1 MKIDTK
7 KILAIIFYLFTGL
20 IILYLFPL
28 QQKFGYYYQK
38 NKPWQYENLIAPF
51 DFPVYK
57 TEDEIISEK
66 DSLKASFFPYV
77 EKKDKVKDQ
86 VIDKINTIA
95 NNYFSNSNDDK
106 HKQFLIDFYE
116 FAYQLIDSIYN
127 KGIISYHDR
136 KKVGTD
142 TVMVISGAY
151 MQKTAVTSFLT
162 VNKAA
167 SVCKNKIKEFVNS
180 HKLENKLHFE
190 DEFNCNK
197 LLKPNIIYKEEL
209 SKKELENLLAT
220 VSYTNGMIQKGELII
235 ATGELVNGKKYKILN
250 SLKKEYETKVTA
262 RHLNRVLV
270 GYGILILLA
279 LLINF
284 LFIEFEFGKNSFIIH
299 TLSMSVLLF
308 FALLTFLVIKYRYIN
323 VYIIPFALIPI
334 IFRAFYSEYIAI
346 AVTIPAMFILSF
358 LAPHSYEFLI
368 YNLSAGI
375 IVVFS
380 MRTFTARS
388 HFIKTAF
395 FAFITYTSVYIA
407 FKLIQG
413 NPVTNIKITTIII
426 FGLSAIFLL
435 LSYGLIY
442 IIEKT
447 FGLLS
452 DISLIELSN
461 TNKPLLKRLSEEA
474 PGTFQHSIQVA
485 NLAYDVASKIKA
497 NALLVKTGAL
507 YHDIGKLYNP
517 EYFTE
522 NQFGNFNPHE
532 NLSPEESAGIIISH
546 VTKGMELAR
555 KNKIPHQI
563 IDFISTHHGTSK
575 VEYFLHKF
583 KKLNPGITP
592 DEKKFTYPGPKPFNK
607 ETAILMMCDA
617 VEAAS
622 RSLPDYKAETIAS
635 LVDKII
641 DTQFKN
647 GQFDNSTLTLQDIST
662 AKSVLKIKL
671 QNIYH
676 TRVKYPE

>member
-1 MKIDTK
+1 MKPDIK
-7 KILAIIFYLFTGL
+7 KLLAAVLYIIAGG

-38 NKPWQYENLIAPF
+38 NKPWQYDNLIAPF

-57 TEDEIISEK
+57 TEEEIKAEK
-66 DSLKASFFPYV
+66 DSLKATFFPYV
-77 EKKDKVKDQ
+77 EKKDKIKSQ
-86 VIDKINTIA
+86 VIENINTIA
-95 NNYFSNSNDDK
+95 NNYFSDK
-106 HKQFLIDFYE
+106 NNEKSKQFLIDFYE

-127 KGIISYHDR
+127 EGIISYHD
-136 KKVGTD
+136 KKKLASD
-142 TVMVISGAY
+142 TVMIISGAY
-151 MQKTAVTSFLT
+151 MQKVPVSKFFT
-162 VNKAA
+162 VKKAA
-167 SVCKNKIKEFVNS
+167 SLCKNKIKAFVES
-180 HKLENKLHFE
+180 HPLENKLHFE

-197 LLKPNIIYKEEL
+197 LLKPNIYYREDL
-209 SKKELENLLAT
+209 TKKELENLLAT

-235 ATGELVNGKKYKILN
+235 ATGELVNAKKYKILN

-262 RHLNRVLV
+262 RHLNRVLG
-270 GYGILILLA
+270 GYAILILLA
-279 LLINF
+279 LIINF
-284 LFIEFEFGKNSFIIH
+284 LFIEFEFGKESFITH
-299 TLSMSVLLF
+299 VLSVSVLLF
-308 FALLTFLVIKYRYIN
+308 FAVLTFFVIKYRYIN
-323 VYIIPFALIPI
+323 IYIIPFALIPI
-334 IFRAFYSEYIAI
+334 IFRAFYSENIAI
-346 AVTIPAMFILSF
+346 SITIPSIFILSF

-375 IVVFS
+375 IAVFS

-395 FAFITYTSVYIA
+395 FAFITYSFIYLA
-407 FKLIQG
+407 FTLIQG
-413 NPVTNIKITTIII
+413 NPVESLKLSTFII
-426 FGLSAIFLL
+426 FGLSSIFLL

-485 NLAYDVASKIKA
+485 NLAYDVATKIKA

-517 EYFTE
+517 EFFTE

-532 NLSPEESAGIIISH
+532 NLAPEESAQIIIGH
-546 VTKGMELAR
+546 VTKGVELAK
-555 KNKIPHQI
+555 KNKLPAQI
-563 IDFISTHHGTSK
+563 IDFITTHHGTSK

-583 KKLNPGITP
+583 KKMNPDKTP
-592 DEKKFTYPGPKPFNK
+592 DESIFTYPGPKPFSK

-622 RSLPDYKAETIAS
+622 RSLPDYKAETISS

-647 GQFDNSTLTLQDIST
+647 KQFDNSTLTLQDIST